1 MKKKIAKL
9 VEVVSIIAILL
20 TLVFCYLCVTGKVET
35 EQFLVVFSVV
45 TTSYFLKKK
54 DGPEED
60 AD

>member
-20 TLVFCYLCVTGKVET
+20 TLVFCYLCITGKVET

-45 TTSYFLKKK
+45 TSSYFLKKK
-54 DGPEED
+54 DGSAED
-60 AD
+60 ED